1 MIGRT
6 DTVVCKRKWAVLP
19 ELLAASERRCAARYQ
34 DGYIVKSSWIMGGCI
49 GVELS
54 EMELMEAECAS
65 GDSFALPAIGGAQ
78 SFGPGAKLP
87 PPSRLE
93 AIGGFQRQVMAAR
106 STAEIAAATVN
117 PS

>member
-1 MIGRT
+1 VGLNHL
-6 DTVVCKRKWAVLP
+6 D
-19 ELLAASERRCAARYQ
+19 
-34 DGYIVKSSWIMGGCI
+34 
-49 GVELS
+49 LS
-54 EMELMEAECAS
+54 
-65 GDSFALPAIGGAQ
+65 
-78 SFGPGAKLP
+78 KLP

>member
-1 MIGRT
+1 MYR
-6 DTVVCKRKWAVLP
+6 
-19 ELLAASERRCAARYQ
+19 
-34 DGYIVKSSWIMGGCI
+34 
-49 GVELS
+49 VELS